1 MKTAELT
8 GVALEYCVIRL
19 EHPQFIWGED
29 FGIHYA
35 SNQIVIPSWKEPEC
49 YSPYSGWAKCGP
61 IIEREGISVHKNLGG
76 SWRGT
81 IRHTE
86 PHPLVPHPVLA
97 GWTHQHGQT
106 PLIAAMRCYVASKLG
121 DEVKVPDELL

>member
-1 MKTAELT
+1 MRTAELT

-61 IIEREGISVHKNLGG
+61 IIEREKIDLSWDVELAHKDGR
-76 SWRGT
+76 WRAE
-81 IRHTE
+81 IDVMYE
-86 PHPLVPHPVLA
+86 SE
-97 GWTHQHGQT
+97 GQT

-121 DEVKVPDELL
+121 DDVTVPEELT